1 MIIAEVAF
9 FANPQLLKTF
19 MRKIQFTCIAL
30 FFTATPLFP
39 YIKTTH
45 MVSMRDQIQLA
56 TDVYLSETPGVWP
69 AILIRTPYSK
79 ELGQQELLGI
89 AILVG
94 QGYAVIV
101 QDMRGR
107 FASQGVDSLFL
118 DDGWGAKQDG
128 YDTVEWVAAQSW
140 CNGKVGTWG
149 ASALG
154 IAQYLLAGSAPPHL
168 VCQFVEVGATNLYTQ
183 AAFPNG
189 ALLQNLV
196 ESWIAGQGTTYLLPF
211 VFGNSSYNAT
221 WARLNLESRFNVV
234 NVPIYHWGGW
244 HDIFTEG
251 AINGFT
257 GLQHNGA
264 TGARGKQ
271 KLLIGPWTHGA
282 WNERKQGELTF
293 PANSTRLDFTQIL
306 RWFNYW
312 LKDIDD
318 GIMNEP
324 PVEYYVMGAIESG
337 APGNEWRTANDWPP
351 PHQATAFYFHG
362 DGILSTTAPN
372 ASNAL
377 LSYAYDPKQPVATI
391 GGRNL
396 LLEAGPYDQRRAENR
411 SDVLLFTT
419 PVLEAP
425 LEIVG
430 KIKVKLWVS
439 SSAIDTDFIAKLTDV
454 YPDGR
459 SMLICDGAV
468 RMRHRNSLTREEF
481 MTPGELYEC
490 EIDLWS
496 TAMNFN
502 KGHRMRVA
510 LTSSNAPRFDPNP
523 NTGGPLRGDSTTVI
537 ATNSIYV
544 EAAHPSQIIL
554 PITNGSSNVTA
565 TQAENLPV
573 TFVLS
578 ASYPN
583 PMRTS
588 TQAIYS
594 LQQTSVIHL
603 AIYNTLGQHVRTLLD
618 GLVPR
623 GTHRVAWDRRDTS
636 GNFVAPGIYFF
647 RFEAGRALQSQKIIV
662 F

>member
-1 MIIAEVAF
+1 M
-9 FANPQLLKTF
+9 NR
-19 MRKIQFTCIAL
+19 MRKIRFTLFAL
-30 FFTATPLFP
+30 LLSAAPLFS

-45 MVSMRDQIQLA
+45 MVAMRDQIQLA

-94 QGYAVIV
+94 QGYAVVV

-128 YDTVEWVAAQSW
+128 YDTVEWIAAQSW

-168 VCQFVEVGATNLYTQ
+168 VCQFIEVGATNLHAQ

-196 ESWIAGQGTTYLLPF
+196 EGWIAGQGTSYLLPF
-211 VFGNSSYNAT
+211 VFSNPNYNAT
-221 WARLNLESRFNVV
+221 WARLNLEERFHLV

-244 HDIFTEG
+244 HDIFTAG
-251 AINGFT
+251 TINGFV

-264 TGARGKQ
+264 IGARGKQ
-271 KLLIGPWTHGA
+271 KLLIGPWTHGT

-293 PANSTRLDFTQIL
+293 PANATRLDLTEIL

-324 PVEYYVMGAIESG
+324 AVQYYVMGAIEAG
-337 APGNEWRTANDWPP
+337 APGNEWRNANDWPVP
-351 PHQATAFYFHG
+351 AQATSFYFHH
-362 DGILSTTAPN
+362 DGNLSTTLPN
-372 ASNAL
+372 TVSAS
-377 LSYAYDPKQPVATI
+377 LSYVYDPKRPVPTI

-396 LLEAGPYDQRRAENR
+396 LMQAGPYDQRSAENR

-419 PVLEAP
+419 PVLQAP
-425 LEIVG
+425 LEVVG
-430 KIKVKLWVS
+430 NITVKLWAS
-439 SSAIDTDFIAKLTDV
+439 SSARDTDFIVKLSDV

-459 SMLICDGAV
+459 SMLVCDGAV
-468 RMRHRNSLTREEF
+468 RMRYRNALTREEF
-481 MTPGELYEC
+481 MTPGEIYEC

-502 KGHRMRVA
+502 KGHRLRVA
-510 LTSSNAPRFDPNP
+510 ISSSNAPRFDPNP
-523 NTGGPLRGDSTTVI
+523 NTGGPLRGDTTTVV
-537 ATNSIYV
+537 ATNAIHID
-544 EAAHPSQIIL
+544 AAHPSHIIL
-554 PITNGSSNVTA
+554 PITSGGTSVSAVQDESLPTA
-565 TQAENLPV
+565 FE
-573 TFVLS
+573 LS

-583 PMRTS
+583 PMREATRIGY
-588 TQAIYS
+588 TLHRTA
-594 LQQTSVIHL
+594 TVRL
-603 AIYNTLGQHVRTLLD
+603 AIYNPLGQHVRTLTD

-623 GTHRVAWDRRDTS
+623 GVYHTSWDRRDTS
-636 GNFVAPGIYFF
+636 GKHVTPGLYFF
-647 RFEAGRALQSQKIIV
+647 RLEVGRELQSQKVLV

>member
-1 MIIAEVAF
+1 
-9 FANPQLLKTF
+9 
-19 MRKIQFTCIAL
+19 MRKIQSA
-30 FFTATPLFP
+30 FFVVLLAAAPLFS

-45 MVSMRDQIQLA
+45 LVAMRDQIQLA
-56 TDVYLSETPGVWP
+56 TDVYLAETPGVWP

-89 AILVG
+89 TILVG

-118 DDGWGAKQDG
+118 DDGWGKRQDG
-128 YDTVEWVAAQSW
+128 YDTVEWIAAQSW

-168 VCQFVEVGATNLYTQ
+168 VCQFVEVGATNLYAQ
-183 AAFPNG
+183 AAFPGG
-189 ALLQNLV
+189 AMLQNLV
-196 ESWIAGQGTTYLLPF
+196 EGWIAGQGTSYLLPF
-211 VFGNSSYNAT
+211 VFSNSSYNAT
-221 WARLNLESRFNVV
+221 WAQLNLEERFPVV

-244 HDIFTEG
+244 HDIFTAG
-251 AINGFT
+251 AINGFV
-257 GLQHNGA
+257 GLQHHGA
-264 TGARGKQ
+264 IGARGKQ
-271 KLLIGPWTHGA
+271 KLLIGPWTHGT
-282 WNERKQGELTF
+282 WGERKQGELTF
-293 PANSTRLDFTQIL
+293 PANSTRLDFTEIL

-312 LKDIDD
+312 LKDMDD

-337 APGNEWRTANDWPP
+337 APGNEWRTANDWPVP
-351 PHQATAFYFHG
+351 SQATPFYFHR
-362 DGILSTTAPN
+362 DGNMSTTAPTS
-372 ASNAL
+372 SNIA
-377 LSYAYDPKQPVATI
+377 LSYLYDPKQPAPTL

-396 LLEAGPYDQRRAENR
+396 LLEAGPYDQRLAENR

-425 LEIVG
+425 LEVVG
-430 KIKVKLWVS
+430 QIKVKLWAS

-459 SMLICDGAV
+459 SMLVCDAAV
-468 RMRHRNSLTREEF
+468 RMRHRNTLSREEF
-481 MTPGELYEC
+481 MTPGEIYEC

-502 KGHRMRVA
+502 KGHRIRVA
-510 LTSSNAPRFDPNP
+510 IASSNAPRFDPNP
-523 NTGGPLRGDSTTVI
+523 NTGGPLRGDSTTVV
-537 ATNSIYV
+537 ATNAIYID
-544 EAAHPSQIIL
+544 AARPSHLI
-554 PITNGSSNVTA
+554 
-565 TQAENLPV
+565 LPV
-573 TFVLS
+573 TSGSTNVNQTNLESLPATFALN

-583 PMRTS
+583 PMRDA
-588 TQAIYS
+588 TQLAYT
-594 LQQTSVIHL
+594 LQRTSVVRL
-603 AIYNTLGQHVRTLLD
+603 AVYNTLGQHVRTLLD
-618 GLVPR
+618 GLAPR
-623 GTHRVAWDRRDTS
+623 GAHRVTWDRRDAS

-647 RFEAGRALQSQKIIV
+647 RFEAGRALHSQKVIV